1 MRSWP
6 LTRGRKP
13 KPTAM
18 KVVTGNAGRR
28 PLPKNEP
35 APVTVMGH
43 LPEPPDHLDGYA
55 ILEWHHICGALFRC
69 GILTEIDGR
78 GLAMYCQAYGRW
90 QKAEEAIQAMA
101 EKSPA
106 SGGLIIK
113 TSNGNIVQNPMVGTA
128 NTAMRD
134 AMKYAAEYG
143 LTPSSRVRLG
153 VDADKA
159 NEKDPSARFFQ

>member
-1 MRSWP
+1 M
-6 LTRGRKP
+6 TRGRKP
-13 KPTAM
+13 KPTAI

-35 APVTVMGH
+35 SPVTVMGQ
-43 LPEPPDHLDGYA
+43 LPEPPVHLDAYA
-55 ILEWHHICGALFRC
+55 IAEWHNICGALFRC
-69 GILTEIDGR
+69 GILTEIDGS

-90 QKAEEAIQAMA
+90 RKAEECIQAMA
-101 EKSPA
+101 ATDPEN
-106 SGGLIIK
+106 GGLMMM
-113 TSNGNIVQNPMVGTA
+113 TTNGNLVQNPMVGTA

-159 NEKDPSARFFQ
+159 NEKDPTARFFQ